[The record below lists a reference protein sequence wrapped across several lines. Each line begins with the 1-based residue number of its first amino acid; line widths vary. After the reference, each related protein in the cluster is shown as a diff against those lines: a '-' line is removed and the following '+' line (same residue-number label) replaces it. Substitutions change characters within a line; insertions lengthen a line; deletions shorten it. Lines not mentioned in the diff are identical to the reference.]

1 MRNILLLAALL
12 LSLGIAAQPKNEAR
26 IADRIY
32 LDSRDGH
39 GGNQV
44 WVMKKA
50 AEVSQTAEQLSSTDY
65 TTTDWLPAI
74 IPGTVLNSLVYNKV
88 YPEPYYGMNNEI
100 NKDIIPDIAKV
111 GRDFYTYWFRTEFEV
126 PANY

>member
-1 MRNILLLAALL
+1 MRNILLLASLL

-50 AEVSQTAEQLSSTDY
+50 VEVIQPAEQLSSTDY

-74 IPGTVLNSLVYNKV
+74 IPGTVLNSLVGVAIYDPTVKTPGDNLK
-88 YPEPYYGMNNEI
+88 
-100 NKDIIPDIAKV
+100 
-111 GRDFYTYWFRTEFEV
+111 
-126 PANY
+126 

>member
-12 LSLGIAAQPKNEAR
+12 LSLGMAAQPKNEAR

-39 GGNQV
+39 GGDQV

-50 AEVSQTAEQLSSTDY
+50 VEVSQPAEQLSSTDY

-74 IPGTVLNSLVYNKV
+74 IPGTVRSALVDSKM
-88 YPEPYYGMNNEI
+88 YPEPY
-100 NKDIIPDIAKV
+100 
-111 GRDFYTYWFRTEFEV
+111 
-126 PANY
+126 

>member
-1 MRNILLLAALL
+1 M
-12 LSLGIAAQPKNEAR
+12 SLGMAAQPKNEAR

-50 AEVSQTAEQLSSTDY
+50 AEVNQTAEQLSSTDY

-88 YPEPYYGMNNEI
+88 YPEP
-100 NKDIIPDIAKV
+100 
-111 GRDFYTYWFRTEFEV
+111 
-126 PANY
+126 

>member
-1 MRNILLLAALL
+1 MRNILSLASLL

-39 GGNQV
+39 GGDQV

-50 AEVSQTAEQLSSTDY
+50 AEVNQTAEQLSSTDY
-65 TTTDWLPAI
+65 TTTDWMPAVV
-74 IPGTVLNSLVYNKV
+74 PGTSTGSTL
-88 YPEPYYGMNNEI
+88 
-100 NKDIIPDIAKV
+100 IARAFLLPTLAKSV
-111 GRDFYTYWFRTEFEV
+111 MLI
-126 PANY
+126 

>member
-12 LSLGIAAQPKNEAR
+12 YALGMAAQPKNEAR

-44 WVMKKA
+44 WVMTCMYLLGI
-50 AEVSQTAEQLSSTDY
+50 VV
-65 TTTDWLPAI
+65 AI
-74 IPGTVLNSLVYNKV
+74 C
-88 YPEPYYGMNNEI
+88 
-100 NKDIIPDIAKV
+100 A
-111 GRDFYTYWFRTEFEV
+111 
-126 PANY
+126 